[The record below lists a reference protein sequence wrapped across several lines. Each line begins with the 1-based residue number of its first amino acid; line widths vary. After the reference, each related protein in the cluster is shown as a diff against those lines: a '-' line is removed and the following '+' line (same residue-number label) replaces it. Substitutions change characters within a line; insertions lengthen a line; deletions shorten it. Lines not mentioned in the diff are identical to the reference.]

1 MFFKKFH
8 IENLDYYKKWL
19 VLGIIIGIIAGFASV
34 LFYYATEASET
45 LFMHYIMG
53 YNRPLPLG
61 EGGSLSYTFVMLKT
75 YFIPI
80 SIIFGAFASAWLVY
94 RFAPETE
101 GHGTD
106 AVIKSYH
113 KNKPIR
119 ARVSIIKFISS
130 SLLIGSGGS
139 AGREGPIAQISSSA
153 VSNIFKHIKLS
164 KRDRQIILA
173 VSIGAAIGSIFKSP
187 FGGALFGA
195 EVLYKRDIEGDVIF
209 PSFVASTVGFMV
221 YGAFVNYL
229 PMFGINVLSAYAQTA
244 IYTPV
249 VVLGFILLGVISGV
263 FAKIYVKIF
272 YFFNRK
278 IKALKI
284 SKYFKPVLGAV
295 GTACIALLFP
305 EIMGVGYGWVQLIIS
320 GNITALPNFL
330 GLSALL
336 FVFVLIFAKILA
348 TSFSIGSGGSGG
360 VYAPGIFMGASV
372 GLFTFLLLN
381 LASPGIFSLAIL
393 TPFVIIGMLSLF
405 GATSKAPIAVAIMVV
420 EMTGSILI
428 IPVAMIS
435 IAIAY
440 SLNGNDT
447 IYISQKERRLNRHY
461 NTV

>member
-45 LFMHYIMG
+45 LFMHYVMG

-61 EGGSLSYTFVMLKT
+61 EGGSLSYVFVMLRT

-80 SIIFGAFASAWLVY
+80 SIILGALVSAWLVY

-113 KNKPIR
+113 EGKPIR
-119 ARVSIIKFISS
+119 ARVSIIKFISA

-164 KRDRQIILA
+164 KRDKEIILA

-229 PMFGINVLSAYAQTA
+229 PMFGINALSAYAQTA
-244 IYTPV
+244 IYTPIV
-249 VVLGFILLGVISGV
+249 MLGFILLGVISGV

-272 YFFNRK
+272 YFFHRK

-284 SKYFKPVLGAV
+284 SKYFKPALGAV

-305 EIMGVGYGWVQLIIS
+305 EVMGVGYGWVQLIIS

-447 IYISQKERRLNRHY
+447 IYISQKERRSNQ
-461 NTV
+461 